1 MYELSNEE
9 LLVWM
14 RQGDEAAFEE
24 LYNRYWKK
32 LYHAIYSR
40 TRSTEWSEGIVQD
53 FFTSLWLR
61 RENLKVSSSFE
72 AYAFTAVRYHLFH
85 YIQKE
90 VIRKKHTDSLK
101 ALPVD
106 HLNTTEEAVFLND
119 LNSRLSEAITRL
131 PEKCRSIFELSRR
144 EHKTNR
150 EIAEELGISE
160 KTVEN
165 HLTRAL
171 KYLRLSLKE
180 IFLFLF

>member
-1 MYELSNEE
+1 MHELTNEE
-9 LLVWM
+9 MLILM
-14 RQGDEAAFEE
+14 RQGNEAAFEE

-32 LYHAIYSR
+32 LYNAIYSR
-40 TRSTEWSEGIVQD
+40 TRSAEWSEGIVQD
-53 FFTSLWLR
+53 FFTSLWLK
-61 RENLKVSSSFE
+61 REKLEISVSFE

-90 VIRKKHTDSLK
+90 VNRKKYSDSLR
-101 ALPVD
+101 ALPVQ
-106 HLNTTEEAVFLND
+106 HPNSTEEAVLLSDLND
-119 LNSRLSEAITRL
+119 RLSKAVTQL
-131 PEKCRSIFELSRR
+131 PEKCRSVFELSRR

-171 KYLRLSLKE
+171 KFLRLSLKE
-180 IFLFLF
+180 IFLFLY

>member
-1 MYELSNEE
+1 IYQIYYLYFLSANEYFCSIAKTQPRMYELSNEE

-90 VIRKKHTDSLK
+90 VIRKKH
-101 ALPVD
+101 
-106 HLNTTEEAVFLND
+106 
-119 LNSRLSEAITRL
+119 
-131 PEKCRSIFELSRR
+131 
-144 EHKTNR
+144 
-150 EIAEELGISE
+150 
-160 KTVEN
+160 
-165 HLTRAL
+165 
-171 KYLRLSLKE
+171 
-180 IFLFLF
+180 